1 MQATRTWTPRAAYFW
16 RRAAKPA
23 AICSRSRASCADR
36 SGSSASGSIPP
47 PPDTATQQHSK
58 GSEAARA
65 HHPPPAGGVHPRRA
79 GGELSIFQFVDA
91 VRRSTVNSLIY
102 QLSFR
107 RFTHQSSLN

>member
-65 HHPPPAGGVHPRRA
+65 HHRRPGSIPGGPAG
-79 GGELSIFQFVDA
+79 
-91 VRRSTVNSLIY
+91 
-102 QLSFR
+102 
-107 RFTHQSSLN
+107 SSAFFNL

>member
-47 PPDTATQQHSK
+47 PPDAHSSAQLSQR
-58 GSEAARA
+58 GARQG
-65 HHPPPAGGVHPRRA
+65 PPAGAV
-79 GGELSIFQFVDA
+79 LNIFQCAGAPV
-91 VRRSTVNSLIY
+91 VMIERSD
-102 QLSFR
+102 
-107 RFTHQSSLN
+107 